1 VATERDDHKFLL
13 GVVFPIYVTRES
25 LAPSETVRALSHGG
39 TRRIEAGKRQRVELA
54 DQVCGRARG
63 QLLPQL
69 IVTESGRIT
78 AAAFKTIR
86 PVVIRGAIAGVSK
99 STKFFVVAVGAFG
112 IRVRIAGRVGDDV
125 CYVGTPMFSC
135 I

>member
-1 VATERDDHKFLL
+1 MATERDDHKFLL
-13 GVVFPIYVTRES
+13 GVVFPIYVIRES

-86 PVVIRGAIAGVSK
+86 PVVVRGAIAGVSK
-99 STKFFVVAVGAFG
+99 STKFFAVAVGAFG